1 VRSPIPVHSYAPS
14 SAPRFACSQLPICTH
29 VTTERKVGCDRTLP
43 KCANCIR
50 SVRVCQGYGLKLAWP
65 DKVDGRRKQKNYQA
79 ALSGGS
85 TKDYVTRDGNFA
97 FLNTT
102 TKDLSGVR
110 VGMRDVVEE
119 EMLMGSGSG
128 LILLPPPSPMC
139 GVDDQDGMLLTY
151 YDSVL
156 ARMITTIDDNTNG
169 FRLDLIRMALSSSD
183 ASSRSLLQAT
193 LALSS
198 FHLGRPEEALKH
210 KVLAIKS
217 LNESLQGDAQRMT
230 QIAACMMLCVYSV
243 GVSFH

>member
-1 VRSPIPVHSYAPS
+1 
-14 SAPRFACSQLPICTH
+14 
-29 VTTERKVGCDRTLP
+29 
-43 KCANCIR
+43 
-50 SVRVCQGYGLKLAWP
+50 
-65 DKVDGRRKQKNYQA
+65 VDGRRKQKNYQA
-79 ALSGGS
+79 LPGGS
-85 TKDYVTRDGNFA
+85 TKDYVTRDGKFA

-102 TKDLSGVR
+102 AKDLSGVR
-110 VGMRDVVEE
+110 VGVRDVVEE
-119 EMLMGSGSG
+119 ELLMGSGSG

-139 GVDDQDGMLLTY
+139 GVDGQDGILLSY

-169 FRLDLIRMALSSSD
+169 FRLDLIRMALASSD

-210 KVLAIKS
+210 KVRAIKC
-217 LNESLQGDAQRMT
+217 LNESLQGDGQRMT

-243 GVSFH
+243 GAFFH